1 MRQMMTMVACLLMAA
16 ACGTMRE
23 AKPKMND
30 IAEEYV
36 RLVLAMG
43 QHDDGY
49 VDAYYGPEQWR
60 DEIRRDTPGL
70 GQIRSS
76 ATDLIRELAALDPPG
91 DQLLA
96 KRQSYLQRQLEALV
110 FRVRMLEGER
120 FSFDQES
127 SVLYGA
133 VAPRL
138 GAEHF
143 EPILRELDRRLP
155 GEGPLARRFERF
167 RERFV
172 IPPER
177 LDDVFRKAIDGCR
190 DRTSRWIE
198 LPEGEHFSLEYVTD
212 KPWSGYNWYQGNFN
226 SLIQMNVS
234 LPIYIDRAIDLACH
248 EGYPGHH
255 VYNVMLEKNL
265 VRDRGW
271 PEISV
276 YALYSPQSLVAE
288 GTANYGIG
296 MAFPGNERIVFERE
310 ELFPLAGLDPATADE
325 YYAIQALTEQL
336 NYAGNEAARRYLDG
350 EISREEAVEWLVSY
364 ALMSEA
370 RAEQRTRF
378 FDTYRSYVI
387 NYNLGKDIVRRYVER
402 EGGDSEAQRWTIFER
417 ILSTPTLPQD
427 LE

>member
-1 MRQMMTMVACLLMAA
+1 MRQMMIAVACLLAA

-23 AKPKMND
+23 AEPRMND

-43 QHDDGY
+43 QHDEGY
-49 VDAYYGPEQWR
+49 VDAYYGPEAWH
-60 DEIRRDTPGL
+60 DAIRRETPSL
-70 GQIRSS
+70 DQIRTS
-76 ATDLIRELAALDPPG
+76 AAALVAELAARERPAD
-91 DQLLA
+91 DLLA
-96 KRQSYLQRQLEALV
+96 KRQSYLQRQLEALI

-127 SVLYGA
+127 WALYGA

-143 EPILRELDRRLP
+143 EPILRELDDRLP
-155 GEGPLARRFERF
+155 GEGPLVQRFERF
-167 RERFV
+167 RERFI
-172 IPPER
+172 IPEDR
-177 LDDVFRKAIDGCR
+177 LDQVFRRAIEGCR
-190 DRTSRWIE
+190 ERTTRWIE
-198 LPEGEHFSLEYVTD
+198 LPEGEQFSLEYVTD
-212 KPWSGYNWYQGNFN
+212 KPWSGYNWYQGDFN
-226 SLIQMNVS
+226 SLIQMNIS

-296 MAFPGNERIVFERE
+296 MAFPGDERIAFERD
-310 ELFPLAGLDPATADE
+310 ELFPLAGLDPATAEE
-325 YYAIQALTEQL
+325 YYAVQALTEQL

-350 EISREEAVEWLVSY
+350 EISREEAVEWLVSW
-364 ALMSEA
+364 ALMSEP
-370 RAEQRTRF
+370 RAQQRTRF

-402 EGGDSEAQRWTIFER
+402 EGGDSESRRWSVFET

-427 LE
+427 LQ